1 MPCLR
6 RGGRP
11 RLEFGEQYSKLE
23 DFPMGRFFEKSG
35 LALGT
40 FGSSDSVVFRVIL
53 SSMNMGSLPVLSV
66 VQLSSSQFFQYCSRI
81 LNS

>member
-11 RLEFGEQYSKLE
+11 RLEFGEQYFKLE
-23 DFPMGRFFEKSG
+23 DFPMGSFFEKSG

-40 FGSSDSVVFRVIL
+40 FGSSDSVVFEWF
-53 SSMNMGSLPVLSV
+53 SVL
-66 VQLSSSQFFQYCSRI
+66 
-81 LNS
+81 